1 MSLLLGLL
9 GTTVEKSIL
18 HSLSNVEHCLGF
30 VDSFYPFFF
39 FFERTVPGNLS
50 YKHRFK
56 WLSLPSIVCVFF
68 LVFFHYNSAI
78 SLELQRNCNKE
89 VSRFI

>member
-9 GTTVEKSIL
+9 RTAVEKSIL

-39 FFERTVPGNLS
+39 YLKGLYQVIYHINTDLNDCIFLPLCVFFFSFFSIATVPFPLS
-50 YKHRFK
+50 YKG
-56 WLSLPSIVCVFF
+56 IV
-68 LVFFHYNSAI
+68 I
-78 SLELQRNCNKE
+78 R
-89 VSRFI
+89 R

>member
-9 GTTVEKSIL
+9 RTAVEKSIL

-39 FFERTVPGNLS
+39 FERTVPGNLS

-56 WLSLPSIVCVFF
+56 
-68 LVFFHYNSAI
+68 
-78 SLELQRNCNKE
+78 
-89 VSRFI
+89 

>member
-9 GTTVEKSIL
+9 RTAVEKSIL

-39 FFERTVPGNLS
+39 
-50 YKHRFK
+50 
-56 WLSLPSIVCVFF
+56 SLKGLYQVIYHINTDLNDCLFLPLCVFF
-68 LVFFHYNSAI
+68 LFFFHCNSAI

>member
-9 GTTVEKSIL
+9 RTAVEKSIL

-30 VDSFYPFFF
+30 VDSFYPLFF
-39 FFERTVPGNLS
+39 FFERTVRGNVS

-56 WLSLPSIVCVFF
+56 
-68 LVFFHYNSAI
+68 
-78 SLELQRNCNKE
+78 
-89 VSRFI
+89 